1 VLPNSVMADDDPRRI
16 DHIMAEV
23 KKMVNVEGVRAVAL
37 NQIREAED
45 GDPFAILIG
54 TILSQRTRDE
64 VTVKATARLFNRYR
78 NPAELARA
86 DEKAVSVLI
95 KPVTYYGTKAESIIE
110 VARQIVDR
118 FGGSVPTKMDDLLTL
133 PLVGRKTANC
143 VLVYG
148 FGIPAIPVDTHV
160 HRISNRLDIVNTRTP
175 EQTEIELARVLPQR
189 YWLEINDLFVRFGQ
203 TTCRPVGPR
212 CGVCLLRDDCRY
224 YREVVLGKELSRHGS
239 PTDKPWPSRTRS
251 GWPRDIDRSR

>member
-1 VLPNSVMADDDPRRI
+1 MVDNDPQRI
-16 DHIMAEV
+16 GHIMAEV

-64 VTVKATARLFNRYR
+64 ITTKATIRLFNTYH
-78 NPAELARA
+78 NPVELARA
-86 DEKAVSVLI
+86 DEKAVSGLI
-95 KPVTYYGTKAESIIE
+95 KPVTYYGTKAKSIIE
-110 VARQIVDR
+110 VAHQIVDG
-118 FGGSVPTKMDDLLTL
+118 FGGSVPTNMDDLLTL

-175 EQTEIELARVLPQR
+175 EQTETELARVLPQR

-203 TTCRPVGPR
+203 TTCRPIGPR
-212 CGVCLLRDDCRY
+212 CDACRLRDDCRY
-224 YREVVLGKELSRHGS
+224 YREIVLRKGS
-239 PTDKPWPSRTRS
+239 
-251 GWPRDIDRSR
+251 

>member
-1 VLPNSVMADDDPRRI
+1 MVDNAPQRI
-16 DHIMAEV
+16 DHIMTEV

-64 VTVKATARLFNRYR
+64 VTTKATTRLFAKYR
-78 NPAELARA
+78 NPTELAWA
-86 DEKAVSVLI
+86 EEKAVSGLI
-95 KPVTYYGTKAESIIE
+95 KPVTYYGTKAKSIIE

-118 FGGSVPTKMDDLLTL
+118 FGGSVPTNMDDLLTL
-133 PLVGRKTANC
+133 PLVGRKTASC

-175 EQTEIELARVLPQR
+175 EQTEQELARVLPQR

-203 TTCRPVGPR
+203 TTCRPIGPR
-212 CGVCLLRDDCRY
+212 CQVCRLRDDCKY
-224 YREVVLGKELSRHGS
+224 YRDVEAHRKGTES
-239 PTDKPWPSRTRS
+239 P
-251 GWPRDIDRSR
+251 G

>member
-1 VLPNSVMADDDPRRI
+1 MADDDPQRI
-16 DHIMAEV
+16 DHIMTEV
-23 KKMVNVEGVRAVAL
+23 KKMVDVEGVRAVAL

-64 VTVKATARLFNRYR
+64 ITTKATVRLFNRYR
-78 NPAELARA
+78 NPTELAGA
-86 DEKAVSVLI
+86 DERAVLDLI
-95 KPVTYYGTKAESIIE
+95 KPVTYYATKAKSIIE
-110 VARQIVDR
+110 VGRQIVDR
-118 FGGSVPTKMDDLLTL
+118 FGGSVPTDMDDLLTL
-133 PLVGRKTANC
+133 PLVGRKTASC

-175 EQTEIELARVLPQR
+175 EQTETELARVLPKR

-203 TTCRPVGPR
+203 TTCRPIGPR
-212 CGVCLLRDDCRY
+212 CQVCRLRDDCKY
-224 YREVVLGKELSRHGS
+224 YREVESRRG
-239 PTDKPWPSRTRS
+239 R
-251 GWPRDIDRSR
+251 